1 MIVKMDT
8 KELVRDILERGVEN
22 VIPSRQE
29 MKERLESGEK
39 LKVYFG
45 IDPTA
50 TRIHLGHAFPLRK
63 LQKLAELGHKVTFL
77 IGDFTA
83 KIGDTSDKE
92 GERPVLSDE
101 QIKENFAEYKKQ
113 AEKVLDFAKVEVKYN
128 SEWLAKLGL
137 GEVLELAGYFS
148 VNDFISRELIRKRLS
163 EGKRVSLPETLY
175 PLMQGYDSYY
185 LGTDIQLGGTD
196 QTFNM
201 QAGRALV
208 RKMNDKESFILA
220 NGFLPGTDGR
230 KMSKTWDNAIWL
242 DDTPEEIYGKVM
254 SIADEVM
261 RGYWIYG
268 TELPLDGVE
277 EKMGRVESGENPMV
291 VKKELAAKIVGEL
304 WGEEAIGRAEED
316 FEEKVVSKV
325 GGENV
330 PVITFKASSLPTA
343 SLPAKMVEW
352 GVAGSNSEARRL
364 IQQGGTYVN
373 GERIDPDAEVVEFP
387 NDENLF
393 RVGPKTYV
401 KLRK

>member
-8 KELVRDILERGVEN
+8 KELVRDILERGVEI

-201 QAGRALV
+201 QAGRALI